1 MGLFG
6 RKKERPVVLE
16 AGKPLY
22 AGDVKDVNKV
32 VKEIMREEVMDEQEE
47 KLAEDAGIPT
57 MTTYKEPY
65 KEPLRSVEQRKPVQ
79 EPHKFTPEEIVL
91 DLDWKEYTKRC
102 SGIFNPQEIAS
113 ITIAQKDAL
122 MLDLL
127 FSIWRELKELRL
139 LAVQDDQE

>member
-22 AGDVKDVNKV
+22 AGDVKEVNKV

-47 KLAEDAGIPT
+47 KLAEDASIPA
-57 MTTYKEPY
+57 Y
-65 KEPLRSVEQRKPVQ
+65 KEPLKSVEQRKPIQ
-79 EPHKFTPEEIVL
+79 EPRKFTSEEIML
-91 DLDWKEYTKRC
+91 DQDWKEYTKRC